1 MILVDSN
8 EERCRVPDLLRR
20 MNLSV
25 TVQSLKVGDYLVG
38 DVCVERKA
46 ISDYFGSKESGHLDT
61 QLYEMSYNYDLSY
74 LVIEGNLIE
83 TLMDRSFKRAPFY
96 SSLVGSSFKRAP
108 DGKMGQ
114 IVTLQTFSEY
124 DTALVLRFLH
134 DKVEKGDVRLPRLVK
149 AKANP
154 DELLVYIL
162 SSFPNVGEKRAK
174 MLLSHFK
181 TLRATFSSSDWRV
194 DRGLGDKLNF
204 KVQSLLDKEYEGD
217 ENESF
222 SRKIQAEVI

>member
-1 MILVDSN
+1 MTILVDMR
-8 EERCRVPDLLRR
+8 ERESQVPRLLDR
-20 MNLSV
+20 MNIPTTIQTL
-25 TVQSLKVGDYLVG
+25 QVGDYQVG
-38 DVCVERKA
+38 GVCIERKA

-61 QLYEMSYNYDLSY
+61 QLYEMSFNYDLSY
-74 LVIEGNLIE
+74 LIVEGNLIE
-83 TLMDRSFKRAPFY
+83 ALMDRSFKRAPFY

-114 IVTLQTFSEY
+114 IVTLQTFNEY

-134 DKVEKGDVRLPRLVK
+134 DKVEKGESRLPRLVK

-162 SSFPNVGEKRAK
+162 SSFPNIGEKRARV
-174 MLLSHFK
+174 LLAHFK
-181 TLRATFSSSDWRV
+181 TLRGTFSSTDWRV
-194 DRGLGDKLNF
+194 GRGLGDKLNF

-217 ENESF
+217 E
-222 SRKIQAEVI
+222 K